1 MFKHFMTKSFFRLMM
16 VVAFLCFIGVFFYA
30 MEIDKRNV
38 PPPGLRMP
46 AGTSGGKAIVTQGD
60 QKPPSPIEAQH
71 MTSNEL
77 AMKLSDVVAE
87 TLSFTKGNFVY
98 NSAAAEKYFTTTGY
112 AQYKEFLT
120 KASFE
125 AALADGT
132 LQSAAYVEQEAL
144 LITQGT
150 FNGAYKWLFEV
161 PVTISFIPINPDT
174 YRNGAIKAENRRILL
189 RAQFSRVADP
199 NDPLAVRIEVWQVLP
214 PRKP

>member
-1 MFKHFMTKSFFRLMM
+1 MTKSFFRLMTLL
-16 VVAFLCFIGVFFYA
+16 AFVCFIGVFFYA

-38 PPPGLRMP
+38 APAGLRMP
-46 AGTSGGKAIVTQGD
+46 PGTSGGKAIVTQGNL
-60 QKPPSPIEAQH
+60 KPPSPIEAQH

-77 AMKLSDVVAE
+77 AMKLSDVVAN
-87 TLSFTKGNFVY
+87 TLSFTKANFTY
-98 NSAAAEKYFTTTGY
+98 NSTDAEKYFTTTGY

-120 KASFE
+120 KSSFE
-125 AALADGT
+125 GALADGT

-144 LITQGT
+144 LITQGV

-174 YRNGAIKAENRRILL
+174 YRNGAIKPENRRILL

-199 NDPLAVRIEVWQVLP
+199 KDPLAVKIEVWQVLP
-214 PRKP
+214 PRRV